1 MTNKTCWC
9 STIIILTATLGF
21 SQNPDRGLSGSGVE
35 RISKEVRHE
44 ILLLPYYG
52 VFDILSYKVDPDGTV
67 NLSGAV
73 ARPTLKSDAEN
84 VVKRIEGVEKVNN
97 QIKVLPLS
105 PNDDRIRREAFRAI
119 YGFPALN
126 KYAWE
131 SVQSIHI
138 IVDNGTLTLEGLVD
152 SESDKNAAEIQAKA
166 VSGAFKVVND
176 LKVGSPSGI
185 AQGDA
190 IRGSAVASPKNS
202 RKPPLDLAV

>member
-1 MTNKTCWC
+1 MSIKSCWC

-21 SQNPDRGLSGSGVE
+21 SQNSDRALSGSGLE

-84 VVKRIEGVEKVNN
+84 VVKRIEGVEKVIN

-138 IVDNGTLTLEGLVD
+138 IVDNGTLTLEGIVD
-152 SESDKNAAEIQAKA
+152 NESDKNAAEIQAKG

-176 LKVGSPSGI
+176 LKVGAPSRS

-190 IRGSAVASPKNS
+190 IRG
-202 RKPPLDLAV
+202 